1 MARIPP
7 TIDRRG
13 LLIGAAYAVTQPRA
27 ARAGVDPAVVAYGR
41 AVRAEAAFFACP
53 DDGHPDYP
61 ALQAALIAAD
71 RRLERTR
78 ADGPAGVEAKL
89 ARLAT
94 RCAWEPERAILECG
108 LVPSIVAD
116 VSGLL

>member
-13 LLIGAAYAVTQPRA
+13 LLVGAAYAATQPRA

-41 AVRAEAAFFACP
+41 AVRA
-53 DDGHPDYP
+53 
-61 ALQAALIAAD
+61 
-71 RRLERTR
+71 
-78 ADGPAGVEAKL
+78 EAKL

-116 VSGLL
+116 VSGLP

>member
-1 MARIPP
+1 MAGIPP

-13 LLIGAAYAVTQPRA
+13 LLVGAAYAVTHLRA
-27 ARAGVDPAVVAYGR
+27 ARAGVDPAVVAY
-41 AVRAEAAFFACP
+41 
-53 DDGHPDYP
+53 
-61 ALQAALIAAD
+61 
-71 RRLERTR
+71 
-78 ADGPAGVEAKL
+78 GPAGVEAKL

-94 RCAWEPERAILECG
+94 RCAWEPEEAIRACG

>member
-1 MARIPP
+1 MAGIPP

-13 LLIGAAYAVTQPRA
+13 LLVGAAYAMTQPRA

-41 AVRAEAAFFACP
+41 AVRAQAAFFACP

-71 RRLERTR
+71 RRLEHTR
-78 ADGPAGVEAKL
+78 AHGPAGVEAKL

-116 VSGLL
+116 VSGLP